1 MLDATFQFKEL
12 TTGNDLAVQP
22 DAIAPF
28 DLEALLGTQKE
39 GSPGLPLTIRST
51 EARLGD
57 ENIRGQAT
65 ITTTI
70 EFHQS
75 PKPYVLVPGGWS
87 PLALSPTRHFLIDR
101 NITVNVCL
109 GTKHRTRVINCEDII

>member
-51 EARLGD
+51 DAWLGD
-57 ENIRGQAT
+57 DDIQGHAA

-75 PKPYVLVPGGWS
+75 PKP
-87 PLALSPTRHFLIDR
+87 
-101 NITVNVCL
+101 
-109 GTKHRTRVINCEDII
+109 